1 MQTTGKIIEK
11 LLEVSGTNENGNWVR
26 SGFVLLT
33 ADDRSD
39 TLCFEVRGKDR
50 CDVVR
55 KLAVGETIVVTWRP
69 ACHKYADVW
78 FTSLRAYEIMRLAKE
93 GKPNV

>member
-11 LLEVSGTNENGNWVR
+11 LLEVSGENENGFWVR

-33 ADDRSD
+33 ADDRGD
-39 TLCFEVRGKDR
+39 TLCFEVSGTDR
-50 CDVVR
+50 CTMVR
-55 KLAVGETIVVTWRP
+55 QLAVGETVVVTWRP
-69 ACHKYADVW
+69 TSRKYSDRW
-78 FTSLRAYEIMRLAKE
+78 FTSLRAYDIMHLAKE